1 MGAFDRLSRFGSTVK
16 QRAVPVRTSAKRRFQ
31 RGLGVTHDL
40 YKTARQTGSRAA
52 KRPFAKATGI

>member
-1 MGAFDRLSRFGSTVK
+1 MGVFDRLSRFGSTVK

-40 YKTARQTGSRAA
+40 YKTAR
-52 KRPFAKATGI
+52 

>member
-16 QRAVPVRTSAKRRFQ
+16 QRAVPVRSRERRFQ

-40 YKTARQTGSRAA
+40 DKTAR
-52 KRPFAKATGI
+52 